1 MKSMLPDKIEYC
13 LRLGDGQ
20 GWRIVATDGTQSW
33 VEKLAKILKLKNDY
47 GGRHPKLVFIRREI
61 GKQMLGRPRP
71 YLVPS
76 ILEEENLPRKGWKSR
91 RIRAIQIWSHLR
103 VPDLICE
110 IGHER
115 GYELDILRMMLALYP
130 IFEKAQYSGGVSFH
144 AALVERSGTGVLL
157 AAPGSTGKSTCCRR
171 FRGSWQP
178 LCDDEALVVKNDE
191 GRYLA
196 HPLPT
201 WSDYLLKRS
210 GQARR
215 VEECVPLGAIF
226 FLEQAE
232 ADEVTPVGQGQSA
245 VLITQSAM
253 EVYYPKWSSLDS
265 ERLRGVKKMLF
276 ENACELA
283 KAVPA
288 FRLRASLTGRFWEK
302 IESVLP

>member
-1 MKSMLPDKIEYC
+1 MKSTLPDKIEYC
-13 LRLGDGQ
+13 LRLGNGQ
-20 GWRIVATDGTQSW
+20 GWRITATDGAQSW
-33 VEKLAKILKLKNDY
+33 VEKLAKILKLKNDN
-47 GGRHPKLVFIRREI
+47 GSGHQKLVFVRRAI
-61 GKQMLGRPRP
+61 GNQIPEQTIS
-71 YLVPS
+71 YLSPS
-76 ILEEENLPRKGWKSR
+76 ILEEEHLPRKGWQAL

-110 IGHER
+110 IGQEQ

-130 IFEKAQYSGGVSFH
+130 IIERAQYYGGMTFH
-144 AALVERSGTGVLL
+144 AALVERSGTGILL
-157 AAPGSTGKSTCCRR
+157 AAPGNTGKSTCCRR
-171 FRGSWQP
+171 FPNPWQP
-178 LCDDEALVVKNDE
+178 LCDDETLVVKNDE

-210 GQARR
+210 GEARR
-215 VEECVPLGAIF
+215 VEEYVPLSALF

-232 ADEVTPVGQGQSA
+232 ADEVTPVGQGQTA

-253 EVYYPKWSSLDS
+253 EVYYPKWNNLDS